1 MSPELIS
8 ILVLVVVFVIAT
20 TRSVNMGAL
29 AFAAAFAVGGLVAD
43 LDADGIFAGFPGDLF
58 VVLVGVTYLFAIARA
73 NGTTDWLVHAAV
85 RLVRGRVALIPW
97 VMFAL
102 TGALTAIGAVSP
114 AAVAIV
120 APVALSFAARYGISP
135 LLMGAMVVHGAQAGG
150 FSPISIYGSIVNG
163 IVEREKLPGNEVV
176 LFLASLA
183 ANLVIAAV
191 VFVVCGGLKL
201 WARGAVTDSDS
212 AGADPTPAAGSPAQG
227 AGSPAQGAGSPAQG
241 AGSPAQGAGSPAPAA
256 GSPAPA
262 AGSPAPAAS
271 NTAPGAGSPAPAAS
285 HAVAA
290 ASSPAP
296 AASNPAPAAGSRA
309 AGAARVGAA
318 APGTAQLRTHPAPA
332 TPTRSPEETRLTPA
346 RTATLTSLLALVV
359 AVLVFDLDAGLTA
372 ITLAVLLSTAWPE
385 DSRKATGQIA
395 WPTVLLICGV
405 LTYVGVLDEMGT
417 ITWAGEGVGG
427 IGVPLLAAVLLCYIG
442 ALVSAFASSVGI
454 MGALIPLAV
463 PFLERGEIGAIGMI
477 AALAVSATVVDVSP
491 FSTNG
496 ALVLAAAPDVDRERF
511 FRQLMVYGGIV
522 VAVVPAAAWL
532 VMVVPGWG

>member
-1 MSPELIS
+1 MSPELVS

-29 AFAAAFAVGGLVAD
+29 AFAAAFGVGTLVAD

-120 APVALSFAARYGISP
+120 APIALSFATRYSISP
-135 LLMGAMVVHGAQAGG
+135 LLMGTMVVHGAQAGG

-163 IVEREKLPGNEVV
+163 IVEREDLPGSEVT
-176 LFLASLA
+176 LFLASLI
-183 ANLVIAAV
+183 ANLLIAGV
-191 VFVVCGGLKL
+191 LFVLFGGRKL
-201 WARGAVTDSDS
+201 WARGSVPTDGTGE
-212 AGADPTPAAGSPAQG
+212 AGTEPAGKE
-227 AGSPAQGAGSPAQG
+227 
-241 AGSPAQGAGSPAPAA
+241 
-256 GSPAPA
+256 
-262 AGSPAPAAS
+262 
-271 NTAPGAGSPAPAAS
+271 
-285 HAVAA
+285 
-290 ASSPAP
+290 
-296 AASNPAPAAGSRA
+296 
-309 AGAARVGAA
+309 
-318 APGTAQLRTHPAPA
+318 APGTGTTPGTGTGSGARTDTAG
-332 TPTRSPEETRLTPA
+332 TSPTAVAVRPDQDTGDGTGAGLRLTPA
-346 RTATLTSLLALVV
+346 RIATLTALVALVV
-359 AVLVFDLDAGLTA
+359 AVLGFDLDAGLTA
-372 ITLAVLLSTAWPE
+372 VTLAVVLSTAWPD
-385 DSRKATGQIA
+385 DSRRAVGEIA
-395 WPTVLLICGV
+395 WSTVLLICGV
-405 LTYVGVLDEMGT
+405 LTYVGVLEEMGT

-442 ALVSAFASSVGI
+442 AIVSAFASSVGI

-463 PFLERGEIGAIGMI
+463 PFLAQGEIGAVGMV

-522 VAVVPAAAWL
+522 VAAVPALAWL
-532 VMVVPGWG
+532 VLVVPGFG

>member
-29 AFAAAFAVGGLVAD
+29 AFAAAFGVGTLVAD

-120 APVALSFAARYGISP
+120 APIALSFATRYSISP
-135 LLMGAMVVHGAQAGG
+135 LLMGTMVVHGAQAGG

-163 IVEREKLPGNEVV
+163 IVEREKLPGSEVG
-176 LFLASLA
+176 LFLASLV
-183 ANLVIAAV
+183 ANLLIAAV
-191 VFVVCGGLKL
+191 LFAVLGGRKL
-201 WARGAVTDSDS
+201 WARGAVTPEDGGVPGRGKAS
-212 AGADPTPAAGSPAQG
+212 AGTGTGTDG
-227 AGSPAQGAGSPAQG
+227 AGTGTGGTGTGGTGAGTG
-241 AGSPAQGAGSPAPAA
+241 TGGTAPAA
-256 GSPAPA
+256 VAVRPDQETG
-262 AGSPAPAAS
+262 
-271 NTAPGAGSPAPAAS
+271 GAEGTGIRL
-285 HAVAA
+285 
-290 ASSPAP
+290 
-296 AASNPAPAAGSRA
+296 NPARI
-309 AGAARVGAA
+309 
-318 APGTAQLRTHPAPA
+318 
-332 TPTRSPEETRLTPA
+332 
-346 RTATLTSLLALVV
+346 ATLVALVALVV
-359 AVLVFDLDAGLTA
+359 AVLGFDLDAGLTA
-372 ITLAVLLSTAWPE
+372 VTLAVVLSTAWPD
-385 DSRKATGQIA
+385 DSRRAVGEIA
-395 WPTVLLICGV
+395 WSTVLLICGV
-405 LTYVGVLDEMGT
+405 LTYVGVLEEMGT

-442 ALVSAFASSVGI
+442 AIVSAFASSVGI

-463 PFLERGEIGAIGMI
+463 PFLAQGEIGAVGMV

-496 ALVLAAAPDVDRERF
+496 ALVLAAAPDVDRDRF
-511 FRQLMVYGGIV
+511 FRQLMIYGGIV
-522 VAVVPAAAWL
+522 VAAVPVLAWL
-532 VMVVPGWG
+532 VLVVPGFG

>member
-8 ILVLVVVFVIAT
+8 ILVLAVVFVLAT
-20 TRSVNMGAL
+20 TRSINMGAL
-29 AFAAAFAVGGLVAD
+29 AFAAAFAVGTLVAD

-58 VVLVGVTYLFAIARA
+58 VVLVGVTYLFAIARS
-73 NGTTDWLVHAAV
+73 NGTTDWLVHASV

-120 APVALSFAARYGISP
+120 APIALSFAARYGISP
-135 LLMGAMVVHGAQAGG
+135 LLMGAMVVHGAQGGG

-163 IVEREKLPGNEVV
+163 IVEREKLPGNEVT
-176 LFLASLA
+176 LFLASLIV
-183 ANLVIAAV
+183 NLVIAAV
-191 VFVVCGGLKL
+191 VFVACGGLRL
-201 WARGAVTDSDS
+201 WRQGSMTEVDGGALKGRGELRDQPQ
-212 AGADPTPAAGSPAQG
+212 PTGTG
-227 AGSPAQGAGSPAQG
+227 TT
-241 AGSPAQGAGSPAPAA
+241 
-256 GSPAPA
+256 
-262 AGSPAPAAS
+262 
-271 NTAPGAGSPAPAAS
+271 TAPGTHPNPSASPSPTATATRETAPAPT
-285 HAVAA
+285 
-290 ASSPAP
+290 SSLP
-296 AASNPAPAAGSRA
+296 
-309 AGAARVGAA
+309 
-318 APGTAQLRTHPAPA
+318 
-332 TPTRSPEETRLTPA
+332 LTPP
-346 RTATLTSLLALVV
+346 RIATLLSLVALVV
-359 AVLVFDLDAGLTA
+359 AVLVLDLDAGLTA
-372 ITLAVLLSTAWPE
+372 ITLAVVLSAVWP
-385 DSRKATGQIA
+385 DASRKAVGEIA

-442 ALVSAFASSVGI
+442 AIVSAFASSVGI

-463 PFLERGEIGAIGMI
+463 PFLAQGEIGAVGMV

-522 VAVVPAAAWL
+522 VAVVPAVVWL
-532 VMVVPGWG
+532 LMVVPGWG

>member
-29 AFAAAFAVGGLVAD
+29 AFAAAFGVGTLVAD

-120 APVALSFAARYGISP
+120 APVALSFATRYSISP
-135 LLMGAMVVHGAQAGG
+135 LLMGTMVVHGAQAGG

-163 IVEREKLPGNEVV
+163 IVEREKLPGSEIG
-176 LFLASLA
+176 LFLASLV
-183 ANLVIAAV
+183 ANLLIAAV
-191 VFVVCGGLKL
+191 LFAVLGGRKL
-201 WARGAVTDSDS
+201 WARGAVTPEGDGTPGKAGTGTTGSGSDTGTGTGTS
-212 AGADPTPAAGSPAQG
+212 AGTGG
-227 AGSPAQGAGSPAQG
+227 
-241 AGSPAQGAGSPAPAA
+241 
-256 GSPAPA
+256 
-262 AGSPAPAAS
+262 
-271 NTAPGAGSPAPAAS
+271 TAPT
-285 HAVAA
+285 AVAVR
-290 ASSPAP
+290 SDRET
-296 AASNPAPAAGSRA
+296 G
-309 AGAARVGAA
+309 GAE
-318 APGTAQLRTHPAPA
+318 GTGV
-332 TPTRSPEETRLTPA
+332 RLTPA
-346 RTATLTSLLALVV
+346 RVATLVALVALVV
-359 AVLVFDLDAGLTA
+359 AVLGFDLDAGLTA
-372 ITLAVLLSTAWPE
+372 VTLAVVLSTAWPD
-385 DSRKATGQIA
+385 DSRRAVGEIA
-395 WPTVLLICGV
+395 WSTVLLICGV
-405 LTYVGVLDEMGT
+405 LTYVGVLEEMGT

-442 ALVSAFASSVGI
+442 AIVSAFASSVGI

-463 PFLERGEIGAIGMI
+463 PFLAQGEIGAVGMV

-496 ALVLAAAPDVDRERF
+496 ALVLAAAPDVDRDRF

-522 VAVVPAAAWL
+522 VAAVPALAWL
-532 VMVVPGWG
+532 VLVVPGFG

>member
-8 ILVLVVVFVIAT
+8 ILVLAVVFVIAT
-20 TRSVNMGAL
+20 TRSINMGAL
-29 AFAAAFAVGGLVAD
+29 AFAAAFAVGTLVAD

-58 VVLVGVTYLFAIARA
+58 VVLVGVTYLFAIARS
-73 NGTTDWLVHAAV
+73 NGTTDWLVHASV

-120 APVALSFAARYGISP
+120 APIALSFAARYGISP
-135 LLMGAMVVHGAQAGG
+135 LLMGAMVVHGAQGGG

-163 IVEREKLPGNEVV
+163 IVEREKLPGNEVT
-176 LFLASLA
+176 LFLASLIV
-183 ANLVIAAV
+183 NLVIAAV
-191 VFVVCGGLKL
+191 VFVACGGLRL
-201 WARGAVTDSDS
+201 WRQGSVTEVDGGALKGRGELRDQPQ
-212 AGADPTPAAGSPAQG
+212 PTG
-227 AGSPAQGAGSPAQG
+227 AGTTTDPGPHPSPSP
-241 AGSPAQGAGSPAPAA
+241 SPSPTTTATATRETAPAP
-256 GSPAPA
+256 
-262 AGSPAPAAS
+262 
-271 NTAPGAGSPAPAAS
+271 T
-285 HAVAA
+285 
-290 ASSPAP
+290 SSLP
-296 AASNPAPAAGSRA
+296 
-309 AGAARVGAA
+309 
-318 APGTAQLRTHPAPA
+318 
-332 TPTRSPEETRLTPA
+332 LTPP
-346 RTATLTSLLALVV
+346 RIATLLSLVALVV
-359 AVLVFDLDAGLTA
+359 AVLVLDLDAGLTA
-372 ITLAVLLSTAWPE
+372 ITLAVVLSAVWPD
-385 DSRKATGQIA
+385 DSRKAVGEIA

-442 ALVSAFASSVGI
+442 AIVSAFASSVGI

-463 PFLERGEIGAIGMI
+463 PFLAQGEIGAVGMV

-522 VAVVPAAAWL
+522 VAVVPAVVWL
-532 VMVVPGWG
+532 LMVVPGWG

>member
-8 ILVLVVVFVIAT
+8 VLVLAVVFVIAT

-29 AFAAAFAVGGLVAD
+29 AFAAAFGVGTLVAD
-43 LDADGIFAGFPGDLF
+43 LDADGVFAGFPGDLF

-85 RLVRGRVALIPW
+85 RMVRGRVALIPW

-120 APVALSFAARYGISP
+120 APIALSFAARYRISP

-163 IVEREKLPGNEVV
+163 IVEREKLPGSEVT
-176 LFLASLA
+176 LFLASLLV
-183 ANLVIAAV
+183 NLVIAAV

-201 WARGAVTDSDS
+201 WRQGAVTGEALPAPGGTGADAGPATGGTGTGG
-212 AGADPTPAAGSPAQG
+212 AGAEAGTRTA
-227 AGSPAQGAGSPAQG
+227 
-241 AGSPAQGAGSPAPAA
+241 PAPAA
-256 GSPAPA
+256 VATRPEAPPAGA
-262 AGSPAPAAS
+262 L
-271 NTAPGAGSPAPAAS
+271 TAP
-285 HAVAA
+285 V
-290 ASSPAP
+290 
-296 AASNPAPAAGSRA
+296 
-309 AGAARVGAA
+309 V
-318 APGTAQLRTHPAPA
+318 
-332 TPTRSPEETRLTPA
+332 
-346 RTATLTSLLALVV
+346 ATLVSLVALVV
-359 AVLVFDLDAGLTA
+359 AVLGFDLDAGLTA
-372 ITLAVLLSTAWPE
+372 ITLAVVLSTAWPE
-385 DSRKATGQIA
+385 DSRRAVGQIA

-442 ALVSAFASSVGI
+442 AIVSAFASSVGI

-463 PFLERGEIGAIGMI
+463 PFLAQGEIGAVGMV

-511 FRQLMVYGGIV
+511 FRQLMAYGGIV
-522 VAVVPAAAWL
+522 VAAVPAAVWL

>member
-1 MSPELIS
+1 MSPELVS

-29 AFAAAFAVGGLVAD
+29 AFAAAFGVGTLVAD

-120 APVALSFAARYGISP
+120 APIALSFATRYSISP
-135 LLMGAMVVHGAQAGG
+135 LLMGTMVVHGAQAGG

-163 IVEREKLPGNEVV
+163 IVEREGLPGSEVT
-176 LFLASLA
+176 LFLASLI
-183 ANLVIAAV
+183 ANLLIASV
-191 VFVVCGGLKL
+191 LFVLFGGRKL
-201 WARGAVTDSDS
+201 WARGSVAPEGDG
-212 AGADPTPAAGSPAQG
+212 AGAAGRGTEPAGTGTGSGTAPGSGPAGT
-227 AGSPAQGAGSPAQG
+227 
-241 AGSPAQGAGSPAPAA
+241 APAA
-256 GSPAPA
+256 VAVRLGRDTRGTGGATRLSPA
-262 AGSPAPAAS
+262 
-271 NTAPGAGSPAPAAS
+271 
-285 HAVAA
+285 
-290 ASSPAP
+290 
-296 AASNPAPAAGSRA
+296 RI
-309 AGAARVGAA
+309 
-318 APGTAQLRTHPAPA
+318 
-332 TPTRSPEETRLTPA
+332 
-346 RTATLTSLLALVV
+346 ATLVALVALVV
-359 AVLVFDLDAGLTA
+359 AVLGFDLDAGLTA
-372 ITLAVLLSTAWPE
+372 VTLAVVLSTAWPD
-385 DSRKATGQIA
+385 DSRRAVGEIA
-395 WPTVLLICGV
+395 WSTVLLICGV
-405 LTYVGVLDEMGT
+405 LTYVGVLEEMGT

-442 ALVSAFASSVGI
+442 AIVSAFASSVGI

-463 PFLERGEIGAIGMI
+463 PFLAQGEIGAVGMV

-511 FRQLMVYGGIV
+511 FRQLMIYGGIV
-522 VAVVPAAAWL
+522 VAAVPALAWL
-532 VMVVPGWG
+532 VLVVPGLG

>member
-29 AFAAAFAVGGLVAD
+29 AFAAAFGVGTLVAD

-120 APVALSFAARYGISP
+120 APIALSFATRYSISP
-135 LLMGAMVVHGAQAGG
+135 LLMGTMVVHGAQAGG

-163 IVEREKLPGNEVV
+163 IVERENLPGSEVG
-176 LFLASLA
+176 LFLASLV
-183 ANLVIAAV
+183 ANLLIAAV
-191 VFVVCGGLKL
+191 LFALLGGRKL
-201 WARGAVTDSDS
+201 WARGAVTPEDGGVLGTGGTEPTGSGTGAGPGAGTGAGTGPGAGTGTG
-212 AGADPTPAAGSPAQG
+212 AGAGTGG
-227 AGSPAQGAGSPAQG
+227 T
-241 AGSPAQGAGSPAPAA
+241 APAA
-256 GSPAPA
+256 V
-262 AGSPAPAAS
+262 
-271 NTAPGAGSPAPAAS
+271 
-285 HAVAA
+285 AVR
-290 ASSPAP
+290 PDQET
-296 AASNPAPAAGSRA
+296 G
-309 AGAARVGAA
+309 
-318 APGTAQLRTHPAPA
+318 GTEGTGV
-332 TPTRSPEETRLTPA
+332 RLTPA
-346 RTATLTSLLALVV
+346 RIATLVALVALVV
-359 AVLVFDLDAGLTA
+359 AVLGFDLDAGLTA
-372 ITLAVLLSTAWPE
+372 VTLAVVLSTAWPD
-385 DSRKATGQIA
+385 DSRRAVGEIS
-395 WPTVLLICGV
+395 WSTVLLICGV
-405 LTYVGVLDEMGT
+405 LTYVGVLEEMGT

-442 ALVSAFASSVGI
+442 AIVSAFASSVGI

-463 PFLERGEIGAIGMI
+463 PFLAQGEIGAVGMI

-511 FRQLMVYGGIV
+511 FRQLMIYGGIV
-522 VAVVPAAAWL
+522 VAAVPALAWL
-532 VMVVPGWG
+532 VLVVPGFG

>member
-29 AFAAAFAVGGLVAD
+29 AFAAAFGVGTLVAD

-120 APVALSFAARYGISP
+120 APIALSFATRYSISP
-135 LLMGAMVVHGAQAGG
+135 LLMGTMVVHGAQAGG

-163 IVEREKLPGNEVV
+163 IVEREKLPGSEIG
-176 LFLASLA
+176 LFLASLV
-183 ANLVIAAV
+183 ANLLIAAV
-191 VFVVCGGLKL
+191 LFAVLGGRKL
-201 WARGAVTDSDS
+201 WARGAVAPEDGGVPGKGAAS
-212 AGADPTPAAGSPAQG
+212 AGTGTGSGADTGTG
-227 AGSPAQGAGSPAQG
+227 GTGTGTG
-241 AGSPAQGAGSPAPAA
+241 TGGTAPAA
-256 GSPAPA
+256 VAVRPEQETG
-262 AGSPAPAAS
+262 
-271 NTAPGAGSPAPAAS
+271 GAEGTGIRL
-285 HAVAA
+285 
-290 ASSPAP
+290 
-296 AASNPAPAAGSRA
+296 NPARI
-309 AGAARVGAA
+309 
-318 APGTAQLRTHPAPA
+318 
-332 TPTRSPEETRLTPA
+332 
-346 RTATLTSLLALVV
+346 ATLAALVALVV
-359 AVLVFDLDAGLTA
+359 AVLGFDLDAGLTA
-372 ITLAVLLSTAWPE
+372 VTLAVVLSTAWPD
-385 DSRKATGQIA
+385 DSRRAVGEIA
-395 WPTVLLICGV
+395 WSTVLLICGV
-405 LTYVGVLDEMGT
+405 LTYVGVLEEMGT

-442 ALVSAFASSVGI
+442 AVVSAFASSVGI

-463 PFLERGEIGAIGMI
+463 PFLAQGEIGAVGMV

-496 ALVLAAAPDVDRERF
+496 ALVLAAAPDVDRDRF
-511 FRQLMVYGGIV
+511 FRQLMIYGGIV
-522 VAVVPAAAWL
+522 VAAVPVLAWL
-532 VMVVPGWG
+532 VLVVPGFG

>member
-29 AFAAAFAVGGLVAD
+29 AFAAAFGVGTLVAD

-120 APVALSFAARYGISP
+120 APIALSFATRYSISP
-135 LLMGAMVVHGAQAGG
+135 LLMGTMVVHGAQAGG

-163 IVEREKLPGNEVV
+163 IVEREKLPGSEIG
-176 LFLASLA
+176 LFLASLV
-183 ANLVIAAV
+183 ANLLIAAV
-191 VFVVCGGLKL
+191 LFAVLGGRKL
-201 WARGAVTDSDS
+201 WARGAVAPEDGGVPGKGGTGSTGT
-212 AGADPTPAAGSPAQG
+212 GADAGTG
-227 AGSPAQGAGSPAQG
+227 AGTGGT
-241 AGSPAQGAGSPAPAA
+241 APAA
-256 GSPAPA
+256 VAVRPDQETG
-262 AGSPAPAAS
+262 
-271 NTAPGAGSPAPAAS
+271 GAE
-285 HAVAA
+285 
-290 ASSPAP
+290 
-296 AASNPAPAAGSRA
+296 
-309 AGAARVGAA
+309 
-318 APGTAQLRTHPAPA
+318 GTGI
-332 TPTRSPEETRLTPA
+332 RLTPA
-346 RTATLTSLLALVV
+346 RIATLAALVALVV
-359 AVLVFDLDAGLTA
+359 AVLGFDLDAGLTA
-372 ITLAVLLSTAWPE
+372 VTLAVVLSTAWPD
-385 DSRKATGQIA
+385 DSRRAVGEIA
-395 WPTVLLICGV
+395 WSTVLLICGV
-405 LTYVGVLDEMGT
+405 LTYVGVLEEMGT

-442 ALVSAFASSVGI
+442 AIVSAFASSVGI

-463 PFLERGEIGAIGMI
+463 PFLAQGEIGAVGMV

-496 ALVLAAAPDVDRERF
+496 ALVLAAAPDVDRDRF
-511 FRQLMVYGGIV
+511 FRQLMIYGGIV
-522 VAVVPAAAWL
+522 VAAVPVLAWL
-532 VMVVPGWG
+532 VLVVPGFG

>member
-8 ILVLVVVFVIAT
+8 ILVLVVVFVLAT

-29 AFAAAFAVGGLVAD
+29 AFAAAFGVGTLVAD

-120 APVALSFAARYGISP
+120 APVALSFATRYSISP
-135 LLMGAMVVHGAQAGG
+135 LLMGTMVVHGAQAGG

-163 IVEREKLPGNEVV
+163 IVEREKLPGSEVG
-176 LFLASLA
+176 LFLASLV
-183 ANLVIAAV
+183 ANLLIAAV
-191 VFVVCGGLKL
+191 LFAVLGGRKL
-201 WARGAVTDSDS
+201 WARGAVTPEDGGGSGAGARS
-212 AGADPTPAAGSPAQG
+212 TGTGAGPAGTGAGAGSGAGADSGTG
-227 AGSPAQGAGSPAQG
+227 
-241 AGSPAQGAGSPAPAA
+241 
-256 GSPAPA
+256 
-262 AGSPAPAAS
+262 
-271 NTAPGAGSPAPAAS
+271 TAPGAKGAAPAAV
-285 HAVAA
+285 AV
-290 ASSPAP
+290 
-296 AASNPAPAAGSRA
+296 R
-309 AGAARVGAA
+309 
-318 APGTAQLRTHPAPA
+318 PGWGTGGTEDTGP
-332 TPTRSPEETRLTPA
+332 RLGPA
-346 RTATLTSLLALVV
+346 RIATLAALVALVV
-359 AVLVFDLDAGLTA
+359 AVLGFDLDAGLSA
-372 ITLAVLLSTAWPE
+372 VTLAVVLSTAWPD
-385 DSRKATGQIA
+385 DSRRAVGEIA
-395 WPTVLLICGV
+395 WSTVLLICGV
-405 LTYVGVLDEMGT
+405 LTYVGVLEEMGT

-442 ALVSAFASSVGI
+442 AIVSAFASSVGI

-463 PFLERGEIGAIGMI
+463 PFLAQGEIGAVGMV

-496 ALVLAAAPDVDRERF
+496 ALVLAAAPDVDRDRF
-511 FRQLMVYGGIV
+511 FRQLMIYGGIV
-522 VAVVPAAAWL
+522 VAAVPALVWL
-532 VMVVPGWG
+532 VLVVPGLG

>member
-8 ILVLVVVFVIAT
+8 IIVLVVVFVIAT

-29 AFAAAFAVGGLVAD
+29 AFAAAFGVGTLVAD

-120 APVALSFAARYGISP
+120 APVALSFATRYSISP
-135 LLMGAMVVHGAQAGG
+135 LLMGTMVVHGAQAGG

-163 IVEREKLPGNEVV
+163 IVEREKLPGSEIG
-176 LFLASLA
+176 LFLASLV
-183 ANLVIAAV
+183 ANLLIAAV
-191 VFVVCGGLKL
+191 LFAVLGGRKL
-201 WARGAVTDSDS
+201 WARGAVTPEGDGAPGKAGTGTTGSGSGSNTGSDTGTS
-212 AGADPTPAAGSPAQG
+212 AGTGG
-227 AGSPAQGAGSPAQG
+227 T
-241 AGSPAQGAGSPAPAA
+241 APAA
-256 GSPAPA
+256 VAVRSDRETG
-262 AGSPAPAAS
+262 
-271 NTAPGAGSPAPAAS
+271 GAE
-285 HAVAA
+285 
-290 ASSPAP
+290 
-296 AASNPAPAAGSRA
+296 
-309 AGAARVGAA
+309 
-318 APGTAQLRTHPAPA
+318 GTGV
-332 TPTRSPEETRLTPA
+332 RLTPA
-346 RTATLTSLLALVV
+346 RVATLVALVALVV
-359 AVLVFDLDAGLTA
+359 AVLGFDLDAGLTA
-372 ITLAVLLSTAWPE
+372 VTLAVVLSTAWP
-385 DSRKATGQIA
+385 DASRRAVGEIA
-395 WPTVLLICGV
+395 WSTVLLICGV
-405 LTYVGVLDEMGT
+405 LTYVGVLEEMGT

-442 ALVSAFASSVGI
+442 AIVSAFASSVGI

-463 PFLERGEIGAIGMI
+463 PFLAQGEIGAVGMV

-496 ALVLAAAPDVDRERF
+496 ALVLAAAPDVDRDRF

-522 VAVVPAAAWL
+522 VAAVPALAWL
-532 VMVVPGWG
+532 VLVVPGFG

>member
-120 APVALSFAARYGISP
+120 APIALSFAARYGISP

-163 IVEREKLPGNEVV
+163 IVEREKLPGSEVV

-191 VFVVCGGLKL
+191 VFVLCGGLKL
-201 WARGAVTDSDS
+201 WARGAVAESDSD
-212 AGADPTPAAGSPAQG
+212 GDD
-227 AGSPAQGAGSPAQG
+227 
-241 AGSPAQGAGSPAPAA
+241 PAPAA
-256 GSPAPA
+256 DS
-262 AGSPAPAAS
+262 
-271 NTAPGAGSPAPAAS
+271 
-285 HAVAA
+285 
-290 ASSPAP
+290 
-296 AASNPAPAAGSRA
+296 PAPAAGSRA

-318 APGTAQLRTHPAPA
+318 ASGTAQLRTHPVPA
-332 TPTRSPEETRLTPA
+332 TPTPSPEETRLTPA
-346 RTATLTSLLALVV
+346 RTATLASLLALVV

-372 ITLAVLLSTAWPE
+372 ITLAVILSTAWPE

-463 PFLERGEIGAIGMI
+463 PFLERGEIGAIGMV

>member
-1 MSPELIS
+1 MSPELVS
-8 ILVLVVVFVIAT
+8 ILVLAVVFVIAT

-29 AFAAAFAVGGLVAD
+29 AFAAAFGVGTLVAD
-43 LDADGIFAGFPGDLF
+43 LDADGVFAGFPGDLF

-73 NGTTDWLVHAAV
+73 NGTTDWLVQAAV

-120 APVALSFAARYGISP
+120 APIALSFAAQYRISP

-163 IVEREKLPGNEVV
+163 IVEREKLPGSEIT
-176 LFLASLA
+176 LFLASLLV
-183 ANLVIAAV
+183 NLVIAAV
-191 VFVVCGGLKL
+191 VFVVCGGLRL
-201 WARGAVTDSDS
+201 WARGAVTDAPGTG
-212 AGADPTPAAGSPAQG
+212 AGATEGTEGTGGTGGGGGS
-227 AGSPAQGAGSPAQG
+227 
-241 AGSPAQGAGSPAPAA
+241 
-256 GSPAPA
+256 
-262 AGSPAPAAS
+262 
-271 NTAPGAGSPAPAAS
+271 
-285 HAVAA
+285 
-290 ASSPAP
+290 
-296 AASNPAPAAGSRA
+296 
-309 AGAARVGAA
+309 GAARTGNGTGTRT
-318 APGTAQLRTHPAPA
+318 APAPTAVADHPDAPA
-332 TPTRSPEETRLTPA
+332 TVRLTTPVI
-346 RTATLTSLLALVV
+346 ATLASLIALVV
-359 AVLVFDLDAGLTA
+359 AVLGFDLDAGLTA
-372 ITLAVLLSTAWPE
+372 ITLAVVLSTAWPE
-385 DSRKATGQIA
+385 DSRKAVGQIA

-442 ALVSAFASSVGI
+442 AIVSAFASSVGI

-463 PFLERGEIGAIGMI
+463 PFLAQGEIGAVGMV

-511 FRQLMVYGGIV
+511 FRQLMAYGGIV
-522 VAVVPAAAWL
+522 VAAVPAVVWL
-532 VMVVPGWG
+532 TMVVPGWG

>member
-1 MSPELIS
+1 MSPELLS
-8 ILVLVVVFVIAT
+8 VLVLAVVFVIAT

-29 AFAAAFAVGGLVAD
+29 AFAAAFGVGTLVAG
-43 LDADGIFAGFPGDLF
+43 LDADGVFAGFPGDLF
-58 VVLVGVTYLFAIARA
+58 VVLVGVTYLFALARA

-85 RLVRGRVALIPW
+85 RMVRGRVALIPW

-120 APVALSFAARYGISP
+120 APIALSFAVRYGISP

-163 IVEREKLPGNEVV
+163 IVEREKLPGSEIT
-176 LFLASLA
+176 LFLASLL

-191 VFVVCGGLKL
+191 VFAVCGGPKL
-201 WARGAVTDSDS
+201 WRQGTVAEPVAPS
-212 AGADPTPAAGSPAQG
+212 AKEDDEPGGGGG
-227 AGSPAQGAGSPAQG
+227 AGTRGTGGSG
-241 AGSPAQGAGSPAPAA
+241 TGGSGGGGGTRTALVSTLSRTDAPAVA
-256 GSPAPA
+256 VPL
-262 AGSPAPAAS
+262 
-271 NTAPGAGSPAPAAS
+271 TAP
-285 HAVAA
+285 V
-290 ASSPAP
+290 
-296 AASNPAPAAGSRA
+296 
-309 AGAARVGAA
+309 
-318 APGTAQLRTHPAPA
+318 
-332 TPTRSPEETRLTPA
+332 
-346 RTATLTSLLALVV
+346 TATLVCLAALVV
-359 AVLVFDLDAGLTA
+359 AVLGFDLDAGLTA
-372 ITLAVLLSTAWPE
+372 ITLAVLLSTVWPA
-385 DSRKATGQIA
+385 DSRRAVTEIA

-442 ALVSAFASSVGI
+442 AIVSAFASSVGI

-463 PFLERGEIGAIGMI
+463 PFLAQGEIGAVGMV

-511 FRQLMVYGGIV
+511 FRQLMTYGGIV
-522 VAVVPAAAWL
+522 VAAVPAVVWL
-532 VMVVPGWG
+532 VMVAPGWG

>member
-1 MSPELIS
+1 MSRELIS

-29 AFAAAFAVGGLVAD
+29 AFAAAFAVGGLVAG

-120 APVALSFAARYGISP
+120 APVALSFATRYGISP

-201 WARGAVTDSDS
+201 WARGAVEEPGTDVDGS
-212 AGADPTPAAGSPAQG
+212 AGAPRSAGGTDEVRPSPAG
-227 AGSPAQGAGSPAQG
+227 TATVTAPPAQS
-241 AGSPAQGAGSPAPAA
+241 
-256 GSPAPA
+256 
-262 AGSPAPAAS
+262 
-271 NTAPGAGSPAPAAS
+271 
-285 HAVAA
+285 AVPDIA
-290 ASSPAP
+290 
-296 AASNPAPAAGSRA
+296 
-309 AGAARVGAA
+309 
-318 APGTAQLRTHPAPA
+318 
-332 TPTRSPEETRLTPA
+332 RLTPA
-346 RTATLTSLLALVV
+346 RIATLTSLLALVV
-359 AVLVFDLDAGLTA
+359 AVLVLDLDAGLTA
-372 ITLAVLLSTAWPE
+372 ITLAVVLSTAWPE
-385 DSRKATGQIA
+385 DSRTATGQIA

-442 ALVSAFASSVGI
+442 TLVSAFASSVGI
-454 MGALIPLAV
+454 MGALIPLPV
-463 PFLERGEIGAIGMI
+463 PFLERGEIGAIGMV

>member
-29 AFAAAFAVGGLVAD
+29 AFAAAFGVGGLVAD

-120 APVALSFAARYGISP
+120 APIALSFATRYGISP

-163 IVEREKLPGNEVV
+163 LVERENLPGNELV

-183 ANLVIAAV
+183 ANLVIAGV

-201 WARGAVTDSDS
+201 G
-212 AGADPTPAAGSPAQG
+212 AQG
-227 AGSPAQGAGSPAQG
+227 AVDET
-241 AGSPAQGAGSPAPAA
+241 APAA
-256 GSPAPA
+256 G
-262 AGSPAPAAS
+262 
-271 NTAPGAGSPAPAAS
+271 N
-285 HAVAA
+285 
-290 ASSPAP
+290 
-296 AASNPAPAAGSRA
+296 RA
-309 AGAARVGAA
+309 AGAARVGGGGPPARTKPRVGE
-318 APGTAQLRTHPAPA
+318 APRPAELRTAPTA
-332 TPTRSPEETRLTPA
+332 TPTLSEETTNLTPS
-346 RTATLTSLLALVV
+346 RIATLTSLLALVV

-372 ITLAVLLSTAWPE
+372 ITLAVILSTAWPD

-427 IGVPLLAAVLLCYIG
+427 IGIPLLAAVLLCYIG

-463 PFLERGEIGAIGMI
+463 PFLERGEIGAIGMV

>member
-8 ILVLVVVFVIAT
+8 VLVLAVVFVIAT

-29 AFAAAFAVGGLVAD
+29 AFAAAFGVGTLVAG
-43 LDADGIFAGFPGDLF
+43 LDADGVFAGFPGDLF

-85 RLVRGRVALIPW
+85 RMVRGRVALIPW

-120 APVALSFAARYGISP
+120 APIALSFAARYRISP

-163 IVEREKLPGNEVV
+163 IVEREKLPGSEVT
-176 LFLASLA
+176 LFLASLLV
-183 ANLVIAAV
+183 NLVIAAV

-201 WARGAVTDSDS
+201 WRQAAVTGEALPAPGGTGADAGPATGGTGTGG
-212 AGADPTPAAGSPAQG
+212 AGAEAGTRTA
-227 AGSPAQGAGSPAQG
+227 
-241 AGSPAQGAGSPAPAA
+241 PAPAA
-256 GSPAPA
+256 VATRPEAPPAGA
-262 AGSPAPAAS
+262 L
-271 NTAPGAGSPAPAAS
+271 TAP
-285 HAVAA
+285 V
-290 ASSPAP
+290 
-296 AASNPAPAAGSRA
+296 
-309 AGAARVGAA
+309 V
-318 APGTAQLRTHPAPA
+318 
-332 TPTRSPEETRLTPA
+332 
-346 RTATLTSLLALVV
+346 ATLVSLVALVV
-359 AVLVFDLDAGLTA
+359 AVLGFDLDAGLTA
-372 ITLAVLLSTAWPE
+372 ITLAVVLSTAWPE
-385 DSRKATGQIA
+385 DSRRAVGQIA

-442 ALVSAFASSVGI
+442 AIVSAFASSVGI

-463 PFLERGEIGAIGMI
+463 PFLAQGEIGAVGMV

-511 FRQLMVYGGIV
+511 FRQLMAYGGIV
-522 VAVVPAAAWL
+522 VAAVPAAVWL

>member
-1 MSPELIS
+1 MSPELVS
-8 ILVLVVVFVIAT
+8 ILVLAVVFVIAT

-29 AFAAAFAVGGLVAD
+29 AFAAAFGVGTLVAD
-43 LDADGIFAGFPGDLF
+43 LDADGVFAGFPGDLF

-120 APVALSFAARYGISP
+120 APIALSFAARYRISP

-163 IVEREKLPGNEVV
+163 IVEREKLPGSEIT
-176 LFLASLA
+176 LFLASLL
-183 ANLVIAAV
+183 ANLVIAGV

-201 WARGAVTDSDS
+201 WNQGAVTGTGT
-212 AGADPTPAAGSPAQG
+212 GAPRAPEAKGDGSG
-227 AGSPAQGAGSPAQG
+227 ATGPGNGIGTRTA
-241 AGSPAQGAGSPAPAA
+241 PAPTAVA
-256 GSPAPA
+256 TRPDAPA
-262 AGSPAPAAS
+262 VVPL
-271 NTAPGAGSPAPAAS
+271 TAP
-285 HAVAA
+285 VI
-290 ASSPAP
+290 
-296 AASNPAPAAGSRA
+296 
-309 AGAARVGAA
+309 
-318 APGTAQLRTHPAPA
+318 
-332 TPTRSPEETRLTPA
+332 
-346 RTATLTSLLALVV
+346 ATLVSLVALVV
-359 AVLVFDLDAGLTA
+359 AVLGFDLDAGLTA
-372 ITLAVLLSTAWPE
+372 ITLAVVLSTAWPD
-385 DSRKATGQIA
+385 DSRKAVSEIA

-442 ALVSAFASSVGI
+442 AIVSAFASSVGI

-463 PFLERGEIGAIGMI
+463 PFLAQGEIGAVGMV

-511 FRQLMVYGGIV
+511 FRQLMAYGGIV
-522 VAVVPAAAWL
+522 VAAVPAVVWL

>member
-8 ILVLVVVFVIAT
+8 ILVLVVVFVLAT

-29 AFAAAFAVGGLVAD
+29 AFAAAFGVGTLVAD

-120 APVALSFAARYGISP
+120 APVALSFATRYSISP
-135 LLMGAMVVHGAQAGG
+135 LLMGTMVVHGAQAGG

-163 IVEREKLPGNEVV
+163 IVEREKLPGSEVG
-176 LFLASLA
+176 LFLASLV
-183 ANLVIAAV
+183 ANLLIAAV
-191 VFVVCGGLKL
+191 LFAVLGGRKL
-201 WARGAVTDSDS
+201 WARGAVTPEDGGGSGAGARS
-212 AGADPTPAAGSPAQG
+212 TGTGAGPAGTGAGADSGTG
-227 AGSPAQGAGSPAQG
+227 
-241 AGSPAQGAGSPAPAA
+241 
-256 GSPAPA
+256 
-262 AGSPAPAAS
+262 
-271 NTAPGAGSPAPAAS
+271 TAPGAKGAAPAAV
-285 HAVAA
+285 AV
-290 ASSPAP
+290 
-296 AASNPAPAAGSRA
+296 R
-309 AGAARVGAA
+309 
-318 APGTAQLRTHPAPA
+318 PGRGTGGTEDTGP
-332 TPTRSPEETRLTPA
+332 RLGPA
-346 RTATLTSLLALVV
+346 RIATLAALVALVV
-359 AVLVFDLDAGLTA
+359 AVLGFDLDAGLSA
-372 ITLAVLLSTAWPE
+372 VTLAVVLSTAWPD
-385 DSRKATGQIA
+385 DSRRAVGEIA
-395 WPTVLLICGV
+395 WSTVLLICGV
-405 LTYVGVLDEMGT
+405 LTYVGVLEEMGT

-442 ALVSAFASSVGI
+442 AIVSAFASSVGI

-463 PFLERGEIGAIGMI
+463 PFLAQGEIGAVGMV

-496 ALVLAAAPDVDRERF
+496 ALVLAAAPDVDRDRF
-511 FRQLMVYGGIV
+511 FRQLMIYGGIV
-522 VAVVPAAAWL
+522 VAAVPALVWL
-532 VMVVPGWG
+532 VLVVPGLG

>member
-8 ILVLVVVFVIAT
+8 ILVLVVVFVLAT

-29 AFAAAFAVGGLVAD
+29 AFAAAFGVGTLVAD

-120 APVALSFAARYGISP
+120 APVALSFATRYSISP
-135 LLMGAMVVHGAQAGG
+135 LLMGTMVVHGAQAGG

-163 IVEREKLPGNEVV
+163 IVEREKLPGSEVG
-176 LFLASLA
+176 LFLASLV
-183 ANLVIAAV
+183 ANLLIAAV
-191 VFVVCGGLKL
+191 LFAVLGGRKL
-201 WARGAVTDSDS
+201 WARGAVTPEDGGGSGAGARSTGTGAGPAGTS
-212 AGADPTPAAGSPAQG
+212 AGAGSG
-227 AGSPAQGAGSPAQG
+227 AGADSATG
-241 AGSPAQGAGSPAPAA
+241 
-256 GSPAPA
+256 
-262 AGSPAPAAS
+262 
-271 NTAPGAGSPAPAAS
+271 TAPGAKGAAPAAV
-285 HAVAA
+285 AV
-290 ASSPAP
+290 
-296 AASNPAPAAGSRA
+296 R
-309 AGAARVGAA
+309 
-318 APGTAQLRTHPAPA
+318 PGRGTGGTEDTGP
-332 TPTRSPEETRLTPA
+332 RLGPA
-346 RTATLTSLLALVV
+346 RIATLAALVALVV
-359 AVLVFDLDAGLTA
+359 AVLGFDLDAGLSA
-372 ITLAVLLSTAWPE
+372 VTLAVVLSTAWPD
-385 DSRKATGQIA
+385 DSRRAVGEIA
-395 WPTVLLICGV
+395 WSTVLLICGV
-405 LTYVGVLDEMGT
+405 LTYVGVLEEMGT

-442 ALVSAFASSVGI
+442 AIVSAFASSVGI

-463 PFLERGEIGAIGMI
+463 PFLAQGEIGAVGMV

-496 ALVLAAAPDVDRERF
+496 ALVLAAAPDVDRDRF
-511 FRQLMVYGGIV
+511 FRQLMIYGGIV
-522 VAVVPAAAWL
+522 VAAVPALVWL
-532 VMVVPGWG
+532 VLVVPGLG

>member
-29 AFAAAFAVGGLVAD
+29 AFAAAFGVGTLVAD

-120 APVALSFAARYGISP
+120 APIALSFATRYSISP
-135 LLMGAMVVHGAQAGG
+135 LLMGTMVVHGAQAGG

-163 IVEREKLPGNEVV
+163 IVEREKLPGSEVG
-176 LFLASLA
+176 LFLASLV
-183 ANLVIAAV
+183 ANLLIAAV
-191 VFVVCGGLKL
+191 LFALLGGRKL
-201 WARGAVTDSDS
+201 WARGAVPPEDGGALGKGGTGTGAGTGTGTGTS
-212 AGADPTPAAGSPAQG
+212 AGTGG
-227 AGSPAQGAGSPAQG
+227 T
-241 AGSPAQGAGSPAPAA
+241 APAA
-256 GSPAPA
+256 VAVRPDQGT
-262 AGSPAPAAS
+262 G
-271 NTAPGAGSPAPAAS
+271 GAEGTG
-285 HAVAA
+285 VRL
-290 ASSPAP
+290 
-296 AASNPAPAAGSRA
+296 NPA
-309 AGAARVGAA
+309 RV
-318 APGTAQLRTHPAPA
+318 
-332 TPTRSPEETRLTPA
+332 
-346 RTATLTSLLALVV
+346 ATLVALVALVV
-359 AVLVFDLDAGLTA
+359 AVLGFDLDAGLTA
-372 ITLAVLLSTAWPE
+372 VTLAVVLSTAWPD
-385 DSRKATGQIA
+385 DSRRAVGEIA
-395 WPTVLLICGV
+395 WSTVLLICGV
-405 LTYVGVLDEMGT
+405 LTYVGVLEEMGT

-442 ALVSAFASSVGI
+442 AIVSAFASSVGI

-463 PFLERGEIGAIGMI
+463 PFLAQGEIGAVGMI

-496 ALVLAAAPDVDRERF
+496 ALVLAAAPDVDRDRF
-511 FRQLMVYGGIV
+511 FRQLMIYGGIV
-522 VAVVPAAAWL
+522 VAAVPALAWL
-532 VMVVPGWG
+532 VLVVPGFG